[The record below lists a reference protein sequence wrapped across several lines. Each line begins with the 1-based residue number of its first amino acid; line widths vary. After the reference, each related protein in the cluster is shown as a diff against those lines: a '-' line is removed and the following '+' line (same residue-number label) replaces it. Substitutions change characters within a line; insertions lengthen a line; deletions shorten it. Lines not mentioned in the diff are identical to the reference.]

1 MMLPMADEPLRMLGA
16 PGSPYSRKLRAIL
29 RYRRIP
35 HVWYTRGTPEAQGL
49 PRPRVDLL
57 PQLILEGPDGQPQAR
72 TDTTPLIR
80 ELEGRYPGRSVVPAD
95 PVVAFLDA
103 LVEDYADEWVTKC
116 MFHYRWAYAPDIDKA
131 SRILPRWFGTNQPEE
146 TAVALGEEFAKRQ
159 IERLW
164 VVGSN
169 ETTGPVIEAS
179 YRRLLRLLDAHLT
192 ASRFVMGSRPGT
204 ADFALYGQLT
214 QLVAFDPTPSEIA
227 LQEAPRVTAWVD
239 VVEELSGVEPTDG
252 DWIGRDAV
260 PGTFRDLLEEIG
272 RVYVPFL
279 LANAQAL
286 SQDAERVEC
295 EIDGRAWVQRPFPYQ
310 GKCLTWLREG
320 YAALAEPDRR
330 AADAILAGT
339 GCERLFA

>member
-1 MMLPMADEPLRMLGA
+1 MLDEALRMVGA

-35 HVWYTRGTPEAQGL
+35 HVWFTRGTPESRGL
-49 PRPRVDLL
+49 PRPRVQLL
-57 PQLILEGPDGQPQAR
+57 PQLILEGPDGVPQAR

-80 ELEGRYPGRSVVPAD
+80 ELESRQAGRSVVPQD

-131 SRILPRWFGTNQPEE
+131 ARILPRWFGTNQPEE
-146 TAVALGEEFAKRQ
+146 TAVAMGKEFAQRQ

-179 YRRLLRLLDAHLT
+179 YRRLLHLLDAHLMT
-192 ASRFVMGSRPGT
+192 SRFVMGARPGT
-204 ADFALYGQLT
+204 ADFGLYGQLT
-214 QLVAFDPTPSEIA
+214 QLVAFDPTPAAIA
-227 LQEAPRVTAWVD
+227 LEQAPRVLAWVD
-239 VVEELSGVEPTDG
+239 LVEELSGVEPADDG
-252 DWIGRDAV
+252 WISRDAV
-260 PGTFRDLLEEIG
+260 PDTFRALLEEIG

-279 LANAQAL
+279 LANAEAL
-286 SQDAERVEC
+286 AQCAERVEC
-295 EIDGRAWVQRPFPYQ
+295 EIDGRPWVQLPFPYQ
-310 GKCLTWLREG
+310 AKCLAWLCEG
-320 YAALAEPDRR
+320 HTALATGERR
-330 AADAILAGT
+330 AVDAILTGT

>member
-1 MMLPMADEPLRMLGA
+1 MVDEPLRMVGA
-16 PGSPYSRKLRAIL
+16 PGSPYSRKLRAVL

-35 HVWYTRGTPEAQGL
+35 YVWFTRGTAESRGL
-49 PRPRVDLL
+49 PRPRVALL
-57 PQLILEGPDGQPQAR
+57 PQLILEGPDGVPEAR

-80 ELEGRYPGRSVVPAD
+80 ELESRQAERSVVPAD

-131 SRILPRWFGTNQPEE
+131 ARILPRWFATNQPEE
-146 TAVALGEEFAKRQ
+146 SAVAMGKQFAQRQ

-179 YRRLLRLLDAHLT
+179 YRRLLHLLDAHLT
-192 ASRFVMGSRPGT
+192 ASRFVLGARPGA

-214 QLVAFDPTPSEIA
+214 QLVGFDPTPAAIA
-227 LQEAPRVTAWVD
+227 LEVAPRVAAWVD
-239 VVEELSGVEPTDG
+239 LVEELSGVEPADDG
-252 DWIGRDAV
+252 WISRDAV
-260 PGTFRDLLEEIG
+260 PETFHALLEEIG

-279 LANAQAL
+279 LANAEAL
-286 SQDAERVEC
+286 EQSAEQVEC
-295 EIDGRAWVQRPFPYQ
+295 EIDGKPWVQRPFPYQ
-310 GKCLTWLREG
+310 AKCLAWLREG
-320 YAALAEPDRR
+320 HAAQASSDRQ
-330 AADAILAGT
+330 ALDAILAGT

>member
-1 MMLPMADEPLRMLGA
+1 MADEPLRMVGA
-16 PGSPYSRKLRAIL
+16 PGSPYSRKLRAVL

-35 HVWYTRGTPEAQGL
+35 HVWFTRGTPESRGL
-49 PRPRVDLL
+49 PRPRVELL
-57 PQLILEGPDGQPQAR
+57 PQLILEGRDGAPDAR

-103 LVEDYADEWVTKC
+103 IVEDYADEWVTKC

-131 SRILPRWFGTNQPEE
+131 ARILPRWFGTNQPEE
-146 TAVALGEEFAKRQ
+146 TAVAMGKQFAQRQ

-179 YRRLLRLLDAHLT
+179 YRRLLQLLDAHLT
-192 ASRFVMGSRPGT
+192 TSRFVMGARPGT
-204 ADFALYGQLT
+204 ADFGLYGQLT
-214 QLVAFDPTPSEIA
+214 QLVAFDPTPAAIA
-227 LQEAPRVTAWVD
+227 LEEAPRVAAWVD
-239 VVEELSGVEPTDG
+239 LVEELSGLEPADD
-252 DWIGRDAV
+252 DWISRDAV
-260 PGTFRDLLEEIG
+260 PAIFRDLLGEIG

-279 LANAQAL
+279 LANAAAL
-286 SQDAERVEC
+286 AQSAERVEC
-295 EIDGRAWVQRPFPYQ
+295 EIDGRPWVQRPFPYQ

-320 YAALAEPDRR
+320 HAALASADRQ
-330 AADAILAGT
+330 ALDAILAGT
-339 GCERLFA
+339 GCEPLFA